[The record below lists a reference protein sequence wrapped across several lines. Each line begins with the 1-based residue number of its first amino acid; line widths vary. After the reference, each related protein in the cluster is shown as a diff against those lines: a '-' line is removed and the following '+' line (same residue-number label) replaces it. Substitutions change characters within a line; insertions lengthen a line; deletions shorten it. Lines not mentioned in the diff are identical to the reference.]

1 MIQKLI
7 NELRR
12 IEQIKKPV
20 LRLKE
25 IEDFTDKTYPE
36 MIKKEKVPF
45 HLMRRLLNTI
55 SVM

>member
-12 IEQIKKPV
+12 IEQIKKPI

-36 MIKKEKVPF
+36 MIKKEKQE
-45 HLMRRLLNTI
+45 TI
-55 SVM
+55 RKVQQESK